1 MLDALAALPEDPIWG
16 LTSAFRADPRAH
28 KIDMVIGVYRDDHGA
43 TPNMKAVRM
52 AERALAQDS
61 APKTYRALAGNAVF
75 NAGMAR
81 LVLGDA
87 PARIARSHVIQTVGG
102 TGALRVLGDML
113 ASLRPDT
120 TVWSTDPGYVNH
132 RPIFEG
138 AGLTLQLYRWQAKGD
153 ALDLDRVLAD
163 LAAAKPG
170 DVVLLHGCCHNP
182 TGIDPDA
189 DMWQALARF
198 CAARGLIPLIDIAY
212 QGFGRGLDADAAGL
226 RVMVDAVPVA
236 MVAASGSK
244 NMGLY
249 CERIGAAMVLG
260 PDAASIAHVGRH
272 LETLTRANY
281 SMPPEHGAAVAC
293 HVFDTRT
300 IWEEELNSMRAR
312 VQSLRQ
318 QLADALAAIGAPP
331 AFQALRHHQGMF
343 SLLPLAPDQ
352 MESLRRDHAIYGT
365 ATGRINIAGL
375 RSTQIEQVAAALRD
389 VSQA

>member
-1 MLDALAALPEDPIWG
+1 
-16 LTSAFRADPRAH
+16 
-28 KIDMVIGVYRDDHGA
+28 
-43 TPNMKAVRM
+43 
-52 AERALAQDS
+52 
-61 APKTYRALAGNAVF
+61 
-75 NAGMAR
+75 
-81 LVLGDA
+81 
-87 PARIARSHVIQTVGG
+87 
-102 TGALRVLGDML
+102 
-113 ASLRPDT
+113 
-120 TVWSTDPGYVNH
+120 
-132 RPIFEG
+132 
-138 AGLTLQLYRWQAKGD
+138 
-153 ALDLDRVLAD
+153 
-163 LAAAKPG
+163 
-170 DVVLLHGCCHNP
+170 
-182 TGIDPDA
+182 
-189 DMWQALARF
+189 
-198 CAARGLIPLIDIAY
+198 
-212 QGFGRGLDADAAGL
+212 
-226 RVMVDAVPVA
+226 MVDAVPVA

-300 IWEEELNSMRAR
+300 IWEEELDSMRAR

-318 QLADALAAIGAPP
+318 QLADALAAIDADP

-352 MESLRRDHAIYGT
+352 MDSLRRDHAIYGT

-375 RSTQIEQVAAALRD
+375 RSTQIEQVAAALRE

>member
-16 LTSAFRADPRAH
+16 LTSAFRADPRSH
-28 KIDMVIGVYRDDHGA
+28 KIDMVIGVYRDDKGA

-182 TGIDPDA
+182 TGLDPDA
-189 DMWQALARF
+189 DMWHALARF

-212 QGFGRGLDADAAGL
+212 QG
-226 RVMVDAVPVA
+226 
-236 MVAASGSK
+236 
-244 NMGLY
+244 
-249 CERIGAAMVLG
+249 
-260 PDAASIAHVGRH
+260 
-272 LETLTRANY
+272 
-281 SMPPEHGAAVAC
+281 
-293 HVFDTRT
+293 
-300 IWEEELNSMRAR
+300 
-312 VQSLRQ
+312 
-318 QLADALAAIGAPP
+318 
-331 AFQALRHHQGMF
+331 
-343 SLLPLAPDQ
+343 
-352 MESLRRDHAIYGT
+352 
-365 ATGRINIAGL
+365 
-375 RSTQIEQVAAALRD
+375 STQMRRGCG
-389 VSQA
+389 